1 MGEARLCNWMELDLE
16 GKHASRG
23 YAMLVSLVTPRPIA
37 WVTTL
42 NENGAVNAAPFSF
55 FNALGGNP
63 PIIGFAPGDRD
74 DGSPK
79 DTARNIRRT
88 HDFVVNLVDET
99 TAEAMNRTSASLP
112 YGVSELEQAGLTAV
126 ASSVV
131 GAPRIGEAP
140 ASLECKEWG
149 TIQIGKNRV
158 IIGIVRRVHVRDSL
172 IDPEKLR
179 IRSEDF
185 HVIGRM
191 ASPNWY
197 CRTRDRFEMT
207 RPA

>member
-1 MGEARLCNWMELDLE
+1 MELDLE

-88 HDFVVNLVDET
+88 HDFVVNLVDEA

-112 YGVSELEQAGLTAV
+112 YGVSELEQAGLTTV
-126 ASSVV
+126 PSSVV

-149 TIQIGKNRV
+149 TLQIGKNRV

-197 CRTRDRFEMT
+197 CRTRNRFEMI
-207 RPA
+207 RPT

>member
-1 MGEARLCNWMELDLE
+1 MELDLE
-16 GKHASRG
+16 GKHANRA
-23 YAMLVSLVTPRPIA
+23 YAMLVSLITPRPIA

-42 NENGAVNAAPFSF
+42 SEDGAVNAAPFSF
-55 FNALGGNP
+55 FNALGGDP

-88 HDFVVNLVDET
+88 HEFVVNLVDEAN
-99 TAEAMNRTSASLP
+99 AEAMNRTSASLP
-112 YGVSELEQAGLTAV
+112 YGVSELEAAGLTPI

-131 GAPRIGEAP
+131 QPPRIGEAP
-140 ASLECKEWG
+140 ASLECSEWG
-149 TIQIGKNRV
+149 TLQIGGNRV
-158 IIGIVRRVHVRDSL
+158 VIGLVKRIHVRDEL
-172 IDPEKLR
+172 IDAEKLR
-179 IRSEDF
+179 IRSEEF

-197 CRTRDRFEMT
+197 CRTRDRFEMV
-207 RPA
+207 RPK

>member
-1 MGEARLCNWMELDLE
+1 MELDLE

-55 FNALGGNP
+55 FNALGGDP

-88 HDFVVNLVDET
+88 HDFVVNLVDEV

-112 YGVSELEQAGLTAV
+112 YGVSELEQAGLTA
-126 ASSVV
+126 
-131 GAPRIGEAP
+131 
-140 ASLECKEWG
+140 
-149 TIQIGKNRV
+149 
-158 IIGIVRRVHVRDSL
+158 
-172 IDPEKLR
+172 
-179 IRSEDF
+179 
-185 HVIGRM
+185 
-191 ASPNWY
+191 
-197 CRTRDRFEMT
+197 
-207 RPA
+207 

>member
-1 MGEARLCNWMELDLE
+1 MELDLE

-37 WVTTL
+37 WVTTVD
-42 NENGAVNAAPFSF
+42 ENGLVNAAPFSF

-74 DGSPK
+74 DGTPK

-88 HDFVVNLVDET
+88 HEFVVNLVDEA
-99 TAEAMNRTSASLP
+99 TAEAMNKTSASLP
-112 YGVSELEQAGLTAV
+112 YGVSELESAGLTAV
-126 ASSVV
+126 KSSVV
-131 GAPRIGEAP
+131 APPRIGEAP

-149 TIQIGKNRV
+149 TLQIGGNRV
-158 IIGIVRRVHVRDSL
+158 VIGLVRRVHVRDSL
-172 IDPEKLR
+172 IDPVKLR
-179 IRSEDF
+179 IKAEDF

-191 ASPNWY
+191 SSPDWY
-197 CRTRDRFEMT
+197 CRTRDRFEMV
-207 RPA
+207 RPE

>member
-1 MGEARLCNWMELDLE
+1 MELDLE

-88 HDFVVNLVDET
+88 HDFVVNLVDEA

-126 ASSVV
+126 PSSVV

-149 TIQIGKNRV
+149 TLQIGKNRV

-197 CRTRDRFEMT
+197 CRTRDRFEMI
-207 RPA
+207 RPT

>member
-1 MGEARLCNWMELDLE
+1 MELDLE

-55 FNALGGNP
+55 FNALGGDP

-88 HDFVVNLVDET
+88 HDFVVNLVDEA

-112 YGVSELEQAGLTAV
+112 YGVSELEQAGLTTV
-126 ASSVV
+126 PSSVV

-149 TIQIGKNRV
+149 TLQIGKNRV

-197 CRTRDRFEMT
+197 CRTRDRFEMI
-207 RPA
+207 RPT